1 MVIICS
7 RRGWFLCRTLSSKKL
22 KAHIGKS
29 EMRRGRVK
37 VYISVGF
44 LHISEINKILGKVG
58 ITNMA
63 YLTTTGSGQPV
74 LILKEGTTRSR
85 GKEAQRNNIMAAR
98 VIGEVLKTTLG
109 PRGMDKML
117 IDSLGDITIT
127 NDGAAILKEIDVEH
141 PAAKMMV
148 EIAKTQDD
156 MVGDGTTSAVVLA
169 SELLKRAEEL
179 LEQNIHPTIL
189 VSGFRKASQKAI
201 EVINKTAVPLDIND
215 RKTLLKVALTS
226 MSSKAIGGA
235 KDHLAEISIDAVK
248 QIAEQR
254 GEKTIADIDNIQLI
268 KKTGKSL
275 LETELIQGIII
286 DKEVVNPGMLKM
298 KENAKIALIDSAL
311 EIEKTEI
318 SAEIRIKDPTQM
330 KAFLDQENDMMQ
342 DMVVKI
348 KASGA
353 NVIFC
358 QKGIDDMVQHFLA
371 KEGIIAARRVKE
383 SDMEKLARATG
394 GRIISDLDDLK
405 KADLGSAGLVEERK
419 IGDDKMIFVEKCKD
433 PHSVAILI
441 RAGLERMVDEAER
454 AMTDSLSVV
463 SDVIENSQ
471 IVPGGGAI
479 EIEIAKELR
488 KYATKVGGREQL
500 AVEAFADA
508 VEVIPRTLAE
518 NAGLEPIDILVE
530 LRSTHDKADGKFT
543 GINVFTGKLQDSV
556 ANGVIEPIVVKEQ
569 AIKSAAESAA
579 MILRIDDVITAKA
592 PKAPAGG
599 PGGMPGGMGEE

>member
-1 MVIICS
+1 
-7 RRGWFLCRTLSSKKL
+7 
-22 KAHIGKS
+22 
-29 EMRRGRVK
+29 
-37 VYISVGF
+37 
-44 LHISEINKILGKVG
+44 
-58 ITNMA
+58 MA

-85 GKEAQRNNIMAAR
+85 GKEAQRNNIMAAQ

-117 IDSLGDITIT
+117 VDSLGDITIT

-156 MVGDGTTSAVVLA
+156 MVGDGTTTAVVLA
-169 SELLKRAEEL
+169 SELLKKAEEL
-179 LEQNIHPTIL
+179 LDQNIHPIIL
-189 VSGFRKASQKAI
+189 VSGYRKASQKAI
-201 EVINKTAVPLDIND
+201 EIINKNAIPLDIND

-226 MSSKAIGGA
+226 MSSKSVGSARE
-235 KDHLAEISIDAVK
+235 HLAEISIDAVK

-254 GEKTIADIDNIQLI
+254 GDKAIADIDNIQLV
-268 KKTGKSL
+268 KKAGKSL
-275 LETELIQGIII
+275 LETQLICGIII
-286 DKEVVNPGMLKM
+286 DKEVVNPGMPKT
-298 KENAKIALIDSAL
+298 KENAKILLLDMAL
-311 EIEKTEI
+311 EIEKTEM
-318 SAEIRIKDPTQM
+318 SAEIRIKDPSQM

-342 DMVVKI
+342 KMVTKV

-353 NVIFC
+353 DVVFC

-371 KEGIIAARRVKE
+371 KAGIMAARRVKE

-405 KADLGSAGLVEERK
+405 PADLGLAGLVDERK

-433 PHSVAILI
+433 PHSVSILI

-454 AMTDSLSVV
+454 AIIDSLSVI
-463 SDVIENSQ
+463 SDVIENNK
-471 IVPGGGAI
+471 IVPGGGAV
-479 EIEIAKELR
+479 EIEVAKELR

-508 VEVIPRTLAE
+508 MEVIPRTLAE
-518 NAGLEPIDILVE
+518 NAGLQPIDILVE
-530 LRSTHDKADGKFT
+530 LRSKHDTAEGKNI
-543 GINVFTGKLQDSV
+543 GINVFTGKLQNSV
-556 ANGVIEPIVVKEQ
+556 EEGVIEPIVVKEQ

-579 MILRIDDVITAKA
+579 MILRIDDVITAKSPKGA
-592 PKAPAGG
+592 PGG
-599 PGGMPGGMGEE
+599 PGGGMPGGPEGEE

>member
-1 MVIICS
+1 
-7 RRGWFLCRTLSSKKL
+7 
-22 KAHIGKS
+22 
-29 EMRRGRVK
+29 
-37 VYISVGF
+37 
-44 LHISEINKILGKVG
+44 
-58 ITNMA
+58 MA

-74 LILKEGTTRSR
+74 LILKEGTSRSR

-127 NDGAAILKEIDVEH
+127 NDGAAILDEIDVEH

-156 MVGDGTTSAVVLA
+156 MVGDGTTTAVVLA
-169 SELLKRAEEL
+169 SELLKKAEEL
-179 LEQNIHPTIL
+179 LDQSIHPTIL
-189 VSGFRKASQKAI
+189 VSGYRKAAQKAI
-201 EVINKTAVPLDIND
+201 ETINKTAVPVDIND

-226 MSSKAIGGA
+226 MSSKAVGA
-235 KDHLAEISIDAVK
+235 AREHLAEIAIDAIK
-248 QIAEQR
+248 QITEQR
-254 GEKTIADIDNIQLI
+254 GDKKIADIDNIQLV

-275 LETELIQGIII
+275 LETRLVSGIII
-286 DKEVVNPGMLKM
+286 DKEVVHPGMPKK
-298 KENAKIALIDSAL
+298 KENAKIVLLDSAL

-318 SAEIRIKDPTQM
+318 SAEIRIRDPTQM
-330 KAFLDQENDMMQ
+330 KAFLDQETNMMQ
-342 DMVVKI
+342 EMAQKI
-348 KASGA
+348 KASKA
-353 NVIFC
+353 DVVFC
-358 QKGIDDMVQHFLA
+358 QKGVDDMVQHFLA
-371 KEGIIAARRVKE
+371 KEGILAARRIKE

-394 GRIISDLDDLK
+394 GRIISNLDDLTAK
-405 KADLGSAGLVEERK
+405 DLGQAGLVEERK

-463 SDVIENSQ
+463 SDVIENSK
-471 IVPGGGAI
+471 IVAGGGAV
-479 EIEIAKELR
+479 EVEVAKELR

-508 VEVIPRTLAE
+508 VEIIPRTLAE
-518 NAGLEPIDILVE
+518 NAGLEPIDIIVE
-530 LRSTHDKADGKFT
+530 LRSAHEKEDGKYK
-543 GINVFTGKLQDSV
+543 GVNVFTGKLQNSLEK
-556 ANGVIEPIVVKEQ
+556 GVIEPAVVKEQ

-579 MILRIDDVITAKA
+579 MILRIDDVIAATK
-592 PKAPAGG
+592 PKEG
-599 PGGMPGGMGEE
+599 PGGKMPGGPEGED